1 MPLLRSDYNP
11 TLLFKNGHLSTVYSG
26 LFRRIEGL
34 EQQRERLELADGD
47 FIDVDWSYS
56 KTPSEKVVILL
67 HGLEGNAQRP
77 YITGS
82 AKTFNTAGI
91 DACAVNFRGC
101 SGETNRLFRS
111 YHSGATEDL
120 DAVVQYILKKQK
132 YAHIYIKGVSL
143 GGNMAMKYAGED
155 RTLPKEI
162 KAVIG
167 VSVPCNLHSSLKEL
181 MSTKNY
187 LYSKRFK
194 KHLVQKL
201 WHKVDLFPDKIS
213 KKDVPAIKTLK
224 DFDDI
229 YTSRA
234 HGFKNAIDYYT
245 KCSCRQFLPHI
256 KIPALIINA
265 KNDSFLG
272 DECYPYTEA
281 ENNPNLYLKTPNFG
295 GHVGFV
301 APSNIYYSE
310 KTAIKFV
317 QDMV

>member
-1 MPLLRSDYNP
+1 MPVLASDYNP
-11 TLLFKNGHLSTVYSG
+11 TFIFKNGHLSTVYSG

-47 FIDVDWSYS
+47 FIDLDWSYS
-56 KTPSEKVVILL
+56 KTKSEKVVILL

-82 AKTFNTAGI
+82 AKAFNVVGI

-120 DAVVQYILKKQK
+120 DAVVQSILKKKK
-132 YAHIYIKGVSL
+132 YTEIYIKGVSL
-143 GGNMAMKYAGED
+143 GGNMAMKYAGEE
-155 RTLPKEI
+155 RVLAPEI

-167 VSVPCNLHSSLKEL
+167 VSVPCDLHSSLKEL

-194 KHLVQKL
+194 KHLVEKLYPKQKI
-201 WHKVDLFPDKIS
+201 FPDNIS
-213 KKDVPAIKTLK
+213 LSDISSIRTLK

-234 HGFKNAIDYYT
+234 HGFKNALDYYE
-245 KCSCRQFLPHI
+245 KCSCRQFLSNI
-256 KIPALIINA
+256 KIPSLIINA

-272 DECYPYTEA
+272 EECYPYSEA
-281 ENNPNLYLKTPNFG
+281 EKNPNLYLRVPEFG
-295 GHVGFV
+295 GHVGFI

-310 KTAIKFV
+310 KTAIKFI